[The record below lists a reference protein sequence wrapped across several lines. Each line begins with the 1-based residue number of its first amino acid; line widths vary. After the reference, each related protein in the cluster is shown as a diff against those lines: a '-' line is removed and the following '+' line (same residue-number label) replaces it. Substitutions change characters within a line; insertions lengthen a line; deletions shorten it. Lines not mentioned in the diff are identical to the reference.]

1 MPMISLFARL
11 QANYIAYFEIETSF
25 DALFEAQNE
34 FAPINSNHQD
44 EKVLKL

>member
-34 FAPINSNHQD
+34 FAPTNSNNKD